1 MTHSTNLEENNRFTN
16 KNFHVFL
23 KLSWIGLDW
32 IGLDWIGL
40 DGLDWVGLDWIGLD
54 CYIDN
59 SLGRFSFDPSHVHFK
74 ELFLSFHCKL
84 DSPYILI
91 IPPVFKCSDCNAE

>member
-1 MTHSTNLEENNRFTN
+1 MFFSSYLG
-16 KNFHVFL
+16 L
-23 KLSWIGLDW
+23 DWIGLDWVGLDW

-40 DGLDWVGLDWIGLD
+40 DWVGLDWIGLCLTSGP

-59 SLGRFSFDPSHVHFK
+59 SLGRFSFDPSHGHFK

-91 IPPVFKCSDCNAE
+91 IPPVFTCSHCNAE